1 MSWADAPNAR
11 ASSSLIA
18 ASRTVS
24 LSALDASRA
33 SSVIAPAACV
43 RAKAST
49 PSNPADRGPARDT
62 VLRAAANRQLLGRGG

>member
-49 PSNPADRGPARDT
+49 PSNPADDIFPRDA
-62 VLRAAANRQLLGRGG
+62 VLRVATNRQPPGRGC